1 MLKYHLQN
9 IFSKPDFIKINSE
22 LKWYKEIGHDQI
34 PYKFPY
40 NWLNFES
47 LGARDE
53 AQKYWLWGRPGD
65 GTPEPHRQTPSQLGG
80 RSPTGKA
87 GLINALKCPNYEQV
101 EIQGDKG
108 KHKYSEF

>member
-47 LGARDE
+47 LEAR
-53 AQKYWLWGRPGD
+53 GRRS
-65 GTPEPHRQTPSQLGG
+65 GTPDRQTPFHLGG
-80 RSPTGKA
+80 RSRTGQA

>member
-47 LGARDE
+47 LGARDD
-53 AQKYWLWGRPGD
+53 L
-65 GTPEPHRQTPSQLGG
+65 GTAPQTDRHPLTS
-80 RSPTGKA
+80 A
-87 GLINALKCPNYEQV
+87 AAAALDKQV
-101 EIQGDKG
+101 
-108 KHKYSEF
+108 

>member
-47 LGARDE
+47 LGARDG
-53 AQKYWLWGRPGD
+53 L
-65 GTPEPHRQTPSQLGG
+65 GTAPQ
-80 RSPTGKA
+80 SPTDRHPLSSA
-87 GLINALKCPNYEQV
+87 AAAALDKQV
-101 EIQGDKG
+101 
-108 KHKYSEF
+108 